1 MTPILNPGSGPVSD
15 ATEEQAATN
24 MAAFVDELRT
34 SYGVNVVSFVRAAT
48 SDYGNGRWAF
58 ELLTDDE
65 RRIEVQMPGAPLKQ
79 VREEWTRLYVNGSSW
94 YWDFA
99 LRQCRPNYEEW
110 A

>member
-1 MTPILNPGSGPVSD
+1 MTPILNPGSDPVSD
-15 ATEEQAATN
+15 ATEEQAAAN
-24 MAAFVDELRT
+24 LVAFADELRT
-34 SYGVNVVSFVRAAT
+34 AYGVNVVSFVRAAT

-79 VREEWTRLYVNGSSW
+79 VREEWTRLYVDGSSW
-94 YWDFA
+94 FWESA
-99 LRQCRPNYEEW
+99 LRMCQRNDEEW